1 MADTI
6 RLDVPPGT
14 LVNLDRG
21 LLPRRGG
28 VSASLRIDQ
37 PPRSVSVRPEGR
49 DFDPFPTMQRWS
61 EEAKV
66 IHGKFAPDRFAKMGN
81 HVVLALLPA
90 AVEKAK
96 AAKEAKEAAE
106 KEEAQQREAAAQA
119 DESTKTTVE
128 AASQIPSPPA
138 IPPEPL
144 EPEPASSPVPPAPAP
159 PILSETDTEMLDATA
174 ESPSAN
180 EQDTTDD
187 DAGAPEAT
195 TDQDRDQD
203 QDQEGSGEP
212 GPASRP
218 ERITVMI
225 HGSPVDITDT
235 GIDPTF
241 LEALPDDMREEV
253 VNQHIRDQQ
262 AARMERPSDS
272 QISAEFL
279 DALPPEIRAEI
290 LHQERIEQARRRVEE
305 RATAATA
312 GAEAAAA
319 PVEMDPA
326 SFIASLDPQLR
337 QDVLME
343 QDEGFIQTLPSHIIA
358 EAGSYR
364 ERAPRRIPPISAG
377 SRTEGNT
384 HAAITRKP
392 QSPRDA
398 IQLLDKSGVAVLVR
412 LLFFPQISRK
422 NILYKTLVNLCENSK
437 TRAELFNFLLNILQ
451 EGTGDLAAIDRS
463 FTQMT
468 IRNSKGP
475 AQLHRPAG
483 KQKTGPEYLTSLPT
497 HNSPSEVVPDLIAQR
512 CLEALSYI
520 VTSNES
526 SSLFFLTEQEMA
538 VGLRRHSS
546 KKGKGKEKQAAQTQY
561 PIVLLLSLLDRQP
574 LLKTPSVLELVVS
587 LLDTVTRPLT
597 GLKVLQKPE
606 AAAVPTAPQT
616 QTSEEAPSDL
626 RAPLAE
632 QSSPAPSKLASQW
645 QMYRIEIGL
654 TVHPS
659 QESQK
664 EAPRPDAV
672 EEKAL
677 LIDPPL
683 IPASALRAI
692 VNILTVGDCGAK
704 PFHHTLSLIQH
715 LSFIQDTRD
724 VVAQELR
731 SKAQEFGQS
740 LYHDLDELANSL
752 QGQGDDVFTSSVAS
766 KFSSPAS
773 DQAKLLRVLKTIDYM
788 FSPKA
793 TISSEPQPTTD
804 LEKIQGIYESFRF
817 TPLWRRL
824 GDCLSIIEQ
833 RSEIEHIATVL
844 LPLIE
849 ALMVVCK
856 YVGSASIAAGPSR
869 MIRASAS
876 PQSPTSPREAMED
889 LFVSFTDA
897 HRKVLNVMVR
907 NNPSLMSGSFSL
919 LVNNPR
925 VLDFD
930 NKRNYFNQQLHKRPH
945 SREHHGTLQLNVRRQ
960 RVFEDSFQSL
970 QRKTGDQIKYGKLS
984 VRFYDEEGVDAGG
997 VTREWF
1003 QILARQMFDPNNA
1016 LFQPCAADRLTYQ
1029 PSKASWVNPEHLSFF
1044 KFVGRVIGKAIYDGR
1059 LLDAYFA
1066 RSLYRQIL
1074 CKPVDY
1080 RDVEWIDP
1088 EYYNSLCWIL
1098 ENDPSSLD
1106 LNFSVE
1112 GDEVSELRQIAF
1124 SLLTTSCTVRRYQN
1138 RFIERKRG
1146 VDTSDTRKQAGICPI
1161 ISSVSAVHLH
1171 QGSTREPPFRL
1182 LRDYPKGSYRNRT
1195 LIIIFVHLPYN

>member
-21 LLPRRGG
+21 LFPRRAG

-66 IHGKFAPDRFAKMGN
+66 IHGKFAPDRFAKLGN
-81 HVVLALLPA
+81 HVILALLPA
-90 AVEKAK
+90 AVEKAE

-106 KEEAQQREAAAQA
+106 REEAERREATAQE
-119 DESTKTTVE
+119 DESAKKTAE

-138 IPPEPL
+138 IPPETL
-144 EPEPASSPVPPAPAP
+144 ELEPASSSVPPAPAP
-159 PILSETDTEMLDATA
+159 PVTSETDTEMLDATA

-180 EQDTTDD
+180 EQDTIDD

-195 TDQDRDQD
+195 AD

-212 GPASRP
+212 GPASGP

-262 AARMERPSDS
+262 AARMERPPDS

-290 LHQERIEQARRRVEE
+290 LHQERIEQARRRAEE

-312 GAEAAAA
+312 GAGAGAAGTGAVAA
-319 PVEMDPA
+319 PVDMDPA

-337 QDVLME
+337 QDVLMD

-364 ERAPRRIPPISAG
+364 ERAPRRIPPVSVG
-377 SRTEGNT
+377 SRTEANT
-384 HAAITRKP
+384 NAAIARKP
-392 QSPRDA
+392 QAPRDA

-483 KQKTGPEYLTSLPT
+483 KQKTGPEYLSSLPT

-597 GLKVLQKPE
+597 GLKVPQKPE
-606 AAAVPTAPQT
+606 AAAVSTAPQT
-616 QTSEEAPSDL
+616 QQSEEAPSDL

-632 QSSPAPSKLASQW
+632 QSSPDPRKLA
-645 QMYRIEIGL
+645 
-654 TVHPS
+654 
-659 QESQK
+659 
-664 EAPRPDAV
+664 
-672 EEKAL
+672 
-677 LIDPPL
+677 
-683 IPASALRAI
+683 
-692 VNILTVGDCGAK
+692 
-704 PFHHTLSLIQH
+704 F
-715 LSFIQDTRD
+715 
-724 VVAQELR
+724 
-731 SKAQEFGQS
+731 
-740 LYHDLDELANSL
+740 
-752 QGQGDDVFTSSVAS
+752 
-766 KFSSPAS
+766 
-773 DQAKLLRVLKTIDYM
+773 
-788 FSPKA
+788 
-793 TISSEPQPTTD
+793 
-804 LEKIQGIYESFRF
+804 
-817 TPLWRRL
+817 
-824 GDCLSIIEQ
+824 
-833 RSEIEHIATVL
+833 
-844 LPLIE
+844 
-849 ALMVVCK
+849 
-856 YVGSASIAAGPSR
+856 SIA
-869 MIRASAS
+869 
-876 PQSPTSPREAMED
+876 
-889 LFVSFTDA
+889 
-897 HRKVLNVMVR
+897 
-907 NNPSLMSGSFSL
+907 
-919 LVNNPR
+919 
-925 VLDFD
+925 
-930 NKRNYFNQQLHKRPH
+930 
-945 SREHHGTLQLNVRRQ
+945 
-960 RVFEDSFQSL
+960 
-970 QRKTGDQIKYGKLS
+970 
-984 VRFYDEEGVDAGG
+984 
-997 VTREWF
+997 
-1003 QILARQMFDPNNA
+1003 
-1016 LFQPCAADRLTYQ
+1016 
-1029 PSKASWVNPEHLSFF
+1029 
-1044 KFVGRVIGKAIYDGR
+1044 
-1059 LLDAYFA
+1059 
-1066 RSLYRQIL
+1066 
-1074 CKPVDY
+1074 
-1080 RDVEWIDP
+1080 DV
-1088 EYYNSLCWIL
+1088 
-1098 ENDPSSLD
+1098 
-1106 LNFSVE
+1106 
-1112 GDEVSELRQIAF
+1112 
-1124 SLLTTSCTVRRYQN
+1124 
-1138 RFIERKRG
+1138 
-1146 VDTSDTRKQAGICPI
+1146 
-1161 ISSVSAVHLH
+1161 
-1171 QGSTREPPFRL
+1171 
-1182 LRDYPKGSYRNRT
+1182 
-1195 LIIIFVHLPYN
+1195 

>member
-21 LLPRRGG
+21 LFPRRTG

-49 DFDPFPTMQRWS
+49 DFDPFPTIQRWS

-66 IHGKFAPDRFAKMGN
+66 IHGKFAPDRFAKLGN

-90 AVEKAK
+90 AVEKAE

-106 KEEAQQREAAAQA
+106 REEAQRREVAAQA
-119 DESTKTTVE
+119 DESAKKTAE
-128 AASQIPSPPA
+128 AASQIPSPPP
-138 IPPEPL
+138 IPPEAL
-144 EPEPASSPVPPAPAP
+144 EPEPAITPVPPAP
-159 PILSETDTEMLDATA
+159 ILPVTSETDTEMLDATA

-195 TDQDRDQD
+195 TDQE
-203 QDQEGSGEP
+203 QEGSGEP

-262 AARMERPSDS
+262 AARMERPPDS

-290 LHQERIEQARRRVEE
+290 LHQERIEQARRRAEE
-305 RATAATA
+305 RATTGTTGTEA
-312 GAEAAAA
+312 GAEAGAEAEAAVAA
-319 PVEMDPA
+319 PVDMDPA

-337 QDVLME
+337 QDVLMD

-358 EAGSYR
+358 EAGPFR

-377 SRTEGNT
+377 PRTEGNT
-384 HAAITRKP
+384 NAAITRKP
-392 QSPRDA
+392 QAPRDA

-475 AQLHRPAG
+475 TQLHRPVG
-483 KQKTGPEYLTSLPT
+483 KQKTGPEYLSSLPT

-597 GLKVLQKPE
+597 GLKIPQKPE
-606 AAAVPTAPQT
+606 AATVSTAPLT
-616 QTSEEAPSDL
+616 QPSEEAPSDL

-632 QSSPAPSKLASQW
+632 QSSPAPRTLAVSIAED
-645 QMYRIEIGL
+645 RIEIWL
-654 TVHPS
+654 DSSTIAR
-659 QESQK
+659 ESK
-664 EAPRPDAV
+664 
-672 EEKAL
+672 
-677 LIDPPL
+677 
-683 IPASALRAI
+683 
-692 VNILTVGDCGAK
+692 G
-704 PFHHTLSLIQH
+704 
-715 LSFIQDTRD
+715 
-724 VVAQELR
+724 
-731 SKAQEFGQS
+731 
-740 LYHDLDELANSL
+740 
-752 QGQGDDVFTSSVAS
+752 
-766 KFSSPAS
+766 SSPT
-773 DQAKLLRVLKTIDYM
+773 R
-788 FSPKA
+788 
-793 TISSEPQPTTD
+793 
-804 LEKIQGIYESFRF
+804 
-817 TPLWRRL
+817 
-824 GDCLSIIEQ
+824 C
-833 RSEIEHIATVL
+833 
-844 LPLIE
+844 
-849 ALMVVCK
+849 
-856 YVGSASIAAGPSR
+856 SR
-869 MIRASAS
+869 GKG
-876 PQSPTSPREAMED
+876 
-889 LFVSFTDA
+889 LA
-897 HRKVLNVMVR
+897 HR
-907 NNPSLMSGSFSL
+907 
-919 LVNNPR
+919 
-925 VLDFD
+925 
-930 NKRNYFNQQLHKRPH
+930 
-945 SREHHGTLQLNVRRQ
+945 
-960 RVFEDSFQSL
+960 
-970 QRKTGDQIKYGKLS
+970 
-984 VRFYDEEGVDAGG
+984 
-997 VTREWF
+997 
-1003 QILARQMFDPNNA
+1003 
-1016 LFQPCAADRLTYQ
+1016 
-1029 PSKASWVNPEHLSFF
+1029 
-1044 KFVGRVIGKAIYDGR
+1044 
-1059 LLDAYFA
+1059 
-1066 RSLYRQIL
+1066 
-1074 CKPVDY
+1074 
-1080 RDVEWIDP
+1080 
-1088 EYYNSLCWIL
+1088 
-1098 ENDPSSLD
+1098 SS
-1106 LNFSVE
+1106 S
-1112 GDEVSELRQIAF
+1112 S
-1124 SLLTTSCTVRRYQN
+1124 SCQCTEIN
-1138 RFIERKRG
+1138 
-1146 VDTSDTRKQAGICPI
+1146 C
-1161 ISSVSAVHLH
+1161 
-1171 QGSTREPPFRL
+1171 
-1182 LRDYPKGSYRNRT
+1182 
-1195 LIIIFVHLPYN
+1195 

>member
-21 LLPRRGG
+21 LLPRRGA

-66 IHGKFAPDRFAKMGN
+66 IHGKFAPDRFAKLGN

-96 AAKEAKEAAE
+96 IAKEAKEAAE
-106 KEEAQQREAAAQA
+106 REEAQQREAAAQA
-119 DESTKTTVE
+119 DESAKETVE
-128 AASQIPSPPA
+128 VASQISSPPA
-138 IPPEPL
+138 IPPEAL
-144 EPEPASSPVPPAPAP
+144 EAGPAKPKPASSSVPPAPDAP
-159 PILSETDTEMLDATA
+159 VTSETDTEMLDATA

-180 EQDTTDD
+180 EQNTTDD
-187 DAGAPEAT
+187 DAGAPEANT
-195 TDQDRDQD
+195 D

-225 HGSPVDITDT
+225 HGSSVDITDT

-253 VNQHIRDQQ
+253 VNQHLRDQQ
-262 AARMERPSDS
+262 AARMERPPDS

-290 LHQERIEQARRRVEE
+290 LHQERIEQARRRAEE
-305 RATAATA
+305 RTTAAPA
-312 GAEAAAA
+312 GAEAVAA
-319 PVEMDPA
+319 PVDMDPA

-337 QDVLME
+337 QDVLMD

-364 ERAPRRIPPISAG
+364 ERAPRRIPPVSVG
-377 SRTEGNT
+377 SRPEGNAN
-384 HAAITRKP
+384 AAITRKP
-392 QSPRDA
+392 QAPRDA

-483 KQKTGPEYLTSLPT
+483 KPKTGPEYLSSLPT

-597 GLKVLQKPE
+597 GLKVPQKPE
-606 AAAVPTAPQT
+606 ALPVSTAPQIEI
-616 QTSEEAPSDL
+616 SEEALSDL

-632 QSSPAPSKLASQW
+632 QSSPAPRKL
-645 QMYRIEIGL
+645 
-654 TVHPS
+654 
-659 QESQK
+659 
-664 EAPRPDAV
+664 
-672 EEKAL
+672 
-677 LIDPPL
+677 
-683 IPASALRAI
+683 
-692 VNILTVGDCGAK
+692 
-704 PFHHTLSLIQH
+704 TLSM
-715 LSFIQDTRD
+715 
-724 VVAQELR
+724 A
-731 SKAQEFGQS
+731 
-740 LYHDLDELANSL
+740 
-752 QGQGDDVFTSSVAS
+752 
-766 KFSSPAS
+766 
-773 DQAKLLRVLKTIDYM
+773 
-788 FSPKA
+788 
-793 TISSEPQPTTD
+793 
-804 LEKIQGIYESFRF
+804 
-817 TPLWRRL
+817 
-824 GDCLSIIEQ
+824 
-833 RSEIEHIATVL
+833 
-844 LPLIE
+844 
-849 ALMVVCK
+849 
-856 YVGSASIAAGPSR
+856 YVS
-869 MIRASAS
+869 
-876 PQSPTSPREAMED
+876 
-889 LFVSFTDA
+889 
-897 HRKVLNVMVR
+897 
-907 NNPSLMSGSFSL
+907 
-919 LVNNPR
+919 
-925 VLDFD
+925 
-930 NKRNYFNQQLHKRPH
+930 
-945 SREHHGTLQLNVRRQ
+945 
-960 RVFEDSFQSL
+960 
-970 QRKTGDQIKYGKLS
+970 
-984 VRFYDEEGVDAGG
+984 
-997 VTREWF
+997 
-1003 QILARQMFDPNNA
+1003 
-1016 LFQPCAADRLTYQ
+1016 
-1029 PSKASWVNPEHLSFF
+1029 
-1044 KFVGRVIGKAIYDGR
+1044 
-1059 LLDAYFA
+1059 
-1066 RSLYRQIL
+1066 
-1074 CKPVDY
+1074 
-1080 RDVEWIDP
+1080 
-1088 EYYNSLCWIL
+1088 
-1098 ENDPSSLD
+1098 
-1106 LNFSVE
+1106 
-1112 GDEVSELRQIAF
+1112 
-1124 SLLTTSCTVRRYQN
+1124 
-1138 RFIERKRG
+1138 
-1146 VDTSDTRKQAGICPI
+1146 
-1161 ISSVSAVHLH
+1161 
-1171 QGSTREPPFRL
+1171 
-1182 LRDYPKGSYRNRT
+1182 
-1195 LIIIFVHLPYN
+1195 

>member
-21 LLPRRGG
+21 LFPRRGG

-66 IHGKFAPDRFAKMGN
+66 IHGKFAPDRFAKLGN

-90 AVEKAK
+90 AVEKAE
-96 AAKEAKEAAE
+96 AAKEVKEAAE
-106 KEEAQQREAAAQA
+106 REEAQRREAAAQA
-119 DESTKTTVE
+119 DESTKKTAE

-138 IPPEPL
+138 IPPEAL
-144 EPEPASSPVPPAPAP
+144 EPEPASSSVPPAPAP
-159 PILSETDTEMLDATA
+159 PVASETDTEMLDATA
-174 ESPSAN
+174 ESSSAN
-180 EQDTTDD
+180 EQDPIDD

-195 TDQDRDQD
+195 TD

-218 ERITVMI
+218 ERITVTI

-262 AARMERPSDS
+262 AARMERPPDS

-290 LHQERIEQARRRVEE
+290 LHQERIEQARRRAEE
-305 RATAATA
+305 RATAPTAGA
-312 GAEAAAA
+312 GAEAEAEAGAEAGAVAGAA
-319 PVEMDPA
+319 PVDMDPA

-337 QDVLME
+337 QDVLMD

-358 EAGSYR
+358 EAGSFR
-364 ERAPRRIPPISAG
+364 ERVPRRIPPVNAG

-384 HAAITRKP
+384 NAAITRKP
-392 QSPRDA
+392 QAPRDA

-483 KQKTGPEYLTSLPT
+483 KQKTGPEYLSSLPT

-597 GLKVLQKPE
+597 GLKVPQKPE
-606 AAAVPTAPQT
+606 AAAEPTAPQT
-616 QTSEEAPSDL
+616 QPSEEAPSDL

-632 QSSPAPSKLASQW
+632 QSGAAPRKLAPSMA
-645 QMYRIEIGL
+645 
-654 TVHPS
+654 
-659 QESQK
+659 
-664 EAPRPDAV
+664 
-672 EEKAL
+672 
-677 LIDPPL
+677 
-683 IPASALRAI
+683 
-692 VNILTVGDCGAK
+692 
-704 PFHHTLSLIQH
+704 
-715 LSFIQDTRD
+715 D
-724 VVAQELR
+724 V
-731 SKAQEFGQS
+731 
-740 LYHDLDELANSL
+740 
-752 QGQGDDVFTSSVAS
+752 
-766 KFSSPAS
+766 
-773 DQAKLLRVLKTIDYM
+773 
-788 FSPKA
+788 
-793 TISSEPQPTTD
+793 
-804 LEKIQGIYESFRF
+804 
-817 TPLWRRL
+817 
-824 GDCLSIIEQ
+824 
-833 RSEIEHIATVL
+833 
-844 LPLIE
+844 
-849 ALMVVCK
+849 
-856 YVGSASIAAGPSR
+856 
-869 MIRASAS
+869 
-876 PQSPTSPREAMED
+876 
-889 LFVSFTDA
+889 
-897 HRKVLNVMVR
+897 
-907 NNPSLMSGSFSL
+907 
-919 LVNNPR
+919 
-925 VLDFD
+925 
-930 NKRNYFNQQLHKRPH
+930 
-945 SREHHGTLQLNVRRQ
+945 
-960 RVFEDSFQSL
+960 
-970 QRKTGDQIKYGKLS
+970 
-984 VRFYDEEGVDAGG
+984 
-997 VTREWF
+997 
-1003 QILARQMFDPNNA
+1003 
-1016 LFQPCAADRLTYQ
+1016 
-1029 PSKASWVNPEHLSFF
+1029 
-1044 KFVGRVIGKAIYDGR
+1044 
-1059 LLDAYFA
+1059 
-1066 RSLYRQIL
+1066 
-1074 CKPVDY
+1074 
-1080 RDVEWIDP
+1080 
-1088 EYYNSLCWIL
+1088 
-1098 ENDPSSLD
+1098 
-1106 LNFSVE
+1106 
-1112 GDEVSELRQIAF
+1112 
-1124 SLLTTSCTVRRYQN
+1124 
-1138 RFIERKRG
+1138 
-1146 VDTSDTRKQAGICPI
+1146 
-1161 ISSVSAVHLH
+1161 
-1171 QGSTREPPFRL
+1171 
-1182 LRDYPKGSYRNRT
+1182 SY
-1195 LIIIFVHLPYN
+1195 

>member
-21 LLPRRGG
+21 LLPRRGA

-49 DFDPFPTMQRWS
+49 DFDPFPTLQRWS

-66 IHGKFAPDRFAKMGN
+66 IHGKFAPDRFAKLGN

-106 KEEAQQREAAAQA
+106 REEAQQREAAAQA
-119 DESTKTTVE
+119 DESAKETVE
-128 AASQIPSPPA
+128 AASQITSPPA
-138 IPPEPL
+138 IPPEAS
-144 EPEPASSPVPPAPAP
+144 EPEPAEPKPVSSSVPPAPAP
-159 PILSETDTEMLDATA
+159 PVTSETDTEMLDATA

-195 TDQDRDQD
+195 TDQD
-203 QDQEGSGEP
+203 QEGSGEP
-212 GPASRP
+212 GPANRP
-218 ERITVMI
+218 ERITVTI
-225 HGSPVDITDT
+225 HGSSVDITDT

-253 VNQHIRDQQ
+253 VNQHLRDQQ

-290 LHQERIEQARRRVEE
+290 LHQERIEQARRRAEE
-305 RATAATA
+305 RATAAPA
-312 GAEAAAA
+312 GAEAVAA
-319 PVEMDPA
+319 PVDMDPA

-337 QDVLME
+337 QDVLMD

-364 ERAPRRIPPISAG
+364 ERAPRRIPPVSAG
-377 SRTEGNT
+377 SRPEGNAN
-384 HAAITRKP
+384 AAITRKP
-392 QSPRDA
+392 QAPRDA

-483 KQKTGPEYLTSLPT
+483 KPKTGPEYLSSLPT

-597 GLKVLQKPE
+597 GLKAPQKPE
-606 AAAVPTAPQT
+606 APPVSTAPQT
-616 QTSEEAPSDL
+616 ETSEEAPSDL

-632 QSSPAPSKLASQW
+632 RSSPAPRKL
-645 QMYRIEIGL
+645 
-654 TVHPS
+654 
-659 QESQK
+659 
-664 EAPRPDAV
+664 
-672 EEKAL
+672 
-677 LIDPPL
+677 
-683 IPASALRAI
+683 
-692 VNILTVGDCGAK
+692 
-704 PFHHTLSLIQH
+704 TLSMA
-715 LSFIQDTRD
+715 D
-724 VVAQELR
+724 V
-731 SKAQEFGQS
+731 S
-740 LYHDLDELANSL
+740 
-752 QGQGDDVFTSSVAS
+752 
-766 KFSSPAS
+766 
-773 DQAKLLRVLKTIDYM
+773 
-788 FSPKA
+788 
-793 TISSEPQPTTD
+793 
-804 LEKIQGIYESFRF
+804 
-817 TPLWRRL
+817 
-824 GDCLSIIEQ
+824 
-833 RSEIEHIATVL
+833 
-844 LPLIE
+844 
-849 ALMVVCK
+849 
-856 YVGSASIAAGPSR
+856 
-869 MIRASAS
+869 
-876 PQSPTSPREAMED
+876 
-889 LFVSFTDA
+889 
-897 HRKVLNVMVR
+897 
-907 NNPSLMSGSFSL
+907 
-919 LVNNPR
+919 
-925 VLDFD
+925 
-930 NKRNYFNQQLHKRPH
+930 
-945 SREHHGTLQLNVRRQ
+945 
-960 RVFEDSFQSL
+960 
-970 QRKTGDQIKYGKLS
+970 
-984 VRFYDEEGVDAGG
+984 
-997 VTREWF
+997 
-1003 QILARQMFDPNNA
+1003 
-1016 LFQPCAADRLTYQ
+1016 
-1029 PSKASWVNPEHLSFF
+1029 
-1044 KFVGRVIGKAIYDGR
+1044 
-1059 LLDAYFA
+1059 
-1066 RSLYRQIL
+1066 
-1074 CKPVDY
+1074 
-1080 RDVEWIDP
+1080 
-1088 EYYNSLCWIL
+1088 
-1098 ENDPSSLD
+1098 
-1106 LNFSVE
+1106 
-1112 GDEVSELRQIAF
+1112 
-1124 SLLTTSCTVRRYQN
+1124 
-1138 RFIERKRG
+1138 
-1146 VDTSDTRKQAGICPI
+1146 
-1161 ISSVSAVHLH
+1161 
-1171 QGSTREPPFRL
+1171 
-1182 LRDYPKGSYRNRT
+1182 
-1195 LIIIFVHLPYN
+1195 

>member
-1 MADTI
+1 MMAALSFLEAHVPVEVVSMVRTIYDHSQNQSNSCIDDDIGILGRSRSTGASADATTHPLLLETTGNSGRHIPDLGRAVRRSQRILASGGHQDLLQAIEDIIGGGAVQLFQHIVNPRGGVADTI

-21 LLPRRGG
+21 LFPRRAG

-49 DFDPFPTMQRWS
+49 DFDPFPTMQRWG

-66 IHGKFAPDRFAKMGN
+66 IHGKFAPDRFAKLGN
-81 HVVLALLPA
+81 HVILALLPA
-90 AVEKAK
+90 AVEKAE
-96 AAKEAKEAAE
+96 AVKEAKEAAE
-106 KEEAQQREAAAQA
+106 REEAQRREAAAQA
-119 DESTKTTVE
+119 DESAKKTAE

-138 IPPEPL
+138 IPPEAI
-144 EPEPASSPVPPAPAP
+144 EPEPIEPEPTSSSVPPAPAP
-159 PILSETDTEMLDATA
+159 PVTSETDTEMLDATA

-195 TDQDRDQD
+195 TD

-262 AARMERPSDS
+262 AARMERPPDS

-290 LHQERIEQARRRVEE
+290 LHQERIEQARRRAEE

-312 GAEAAAA
+312 GTGAGAAEAGAVAA
-319 PVEMDPA
+319 PVDMDPA

-337 QDVLME
+337 QDVLMD

-364 ERAPRRIPPISAG
+364 ERAPRRIPPVSVG

-384 HAAITRKP
+384 NAAITRKP
-392 QSPRDA
+392 QAPRDA

-475 AQLHRPAG
+475 AQLHRPTG
-483 KQKTGPEYLTSLPT
+483 KQKTGPEYLSSLPT

-597 GLKVLQKPE
+597 GLKVPQKPE
-606 AAAVPTAPQT
+606 AAPASTAPHT
-616 QTSEEAPSDL
+616 QPSEEAPSDL
-626 RAPLAE
+626 RSPLPE
-632 QSSPAPSKLASQW
+632 QISPAPRK
-645 QMYRIEIGL
+645 
-654 TVHPS
+654 
-659 QESQK
+659 
-664 EAPRPDAV
+664 
-672 EEKAL
+672 
-677 LIDPPL
+677 
-683 IPASALRAI
+683 
-692 VNILTVGDCGAK
+692 
-704 PFHHTLSLIQH
+704 
-715 LSFIQDTRD
+715 
-724 VVAQELR
+724 
-731 SKAQEFGQS
+731 
-740 LYHDLDELANSL
+740 
-752 QGQGDDVFTSSVAS
+752 
-766 KFSSPAS
+766 
-773 DQAKLLRVLKTIDYM
+773 
-788 FSPKA
+788 
-793 TISSEPQPTTD
+793 
-804 LEKIQGIYESFRF
+804 
-817 TPLWRRL
+817 
-824 GDCLSIIEQ
+824 
-833 RSEIEHIATVL
+833 
-844 LPLIE
+844 LPLST
-849 ALMVVCK
+849 A
-856 YVGSASIAAGPSR
+856 
-869 MIRASAS
+869 
-876 PQSPTSPREAMED
+876 D
-889 LFVSFTDA
+889 
-897 HRKVLNVMVR
+897 VL
-907 NNPSLMSGSFSL
+907 
-919 LVNNPR
+919 
-925 VLDFD
+925 
-930 NKRNYFNQQLHKRPH
+930 Y
-945 SREHHGTLQLNVRRQ
+945 
-960 RVFEDSFQSL
+960 
-970 QRKTGDQIKYGKLS
+970 
-984 VRFYDEEGVDAGG
+984 
-997 VTREWF
+997 
-1003 QILARQMFDPNNA
+1003 
-1016 LFQPCAADRLTYQ
+1016 
-1029 PSKASWVNPEHLSFF
+1029 
-1044 KFVGRVIGKAIYDGR
+1044 
-1059 LLDAYFA
+1059 
-1066 RSLYRQIL
+1066 
-1074 CKPVDY
+1074 
-1080 RDVEWIDP
+1080 
-1088 EYYNSLCWIL
+1088 
-1098 ENDPSSLD
+1098 
-1106 LNFSVE
+1106 
-1112 GDEVSELRQIAF
+1112 
-1124 SLLTTSCTVRRYQN
+1124 
-1138 RFIERKRG
+1138 
-1146 VDTSDTRKQAGICPI
+1146 
-1161 ISSVSAVHLH
+1161 
-1171 QGSTREPPFRL
+1171 
-1182 LRDYPKGSYRNRT
+1182 
-1195 LIIIFVHLPYN
+1195 